1 MKYIKLILRNLARN
15 PLRSTL
21 TALVT
26 IVLVF
31 VVTMVWSILWLLD
44 LVTAEKSQNFQVMVT
59 ERWAIPSR
67 LPYSYAEPLSRGA
80 ARNPGD
86 VQPLDSMT
94 WQFYIG
100 TLDPAKLTRENMVF
114 AIACEPDKIATMMEG
129 LDSLPADQRAQLLAD
144 IAKLK
149 ANRQGIIVGNNHL
162 RATNK
167 RIGERFML
175 TGMSISKGLDLE
187 FEIVGVFPPGR
198 YDTMAAFNRD
208 YYVNAMDA
216 YPAQHHGQKHPWAE
230 RNLSL
235 MVLKVAD
242 SEAFTRV
249 ASQIEQ
255 APEFSNPVVRCE
267 TMASGISSMLEPFR
281 DLIWGMRWLL
291 APACLG
297 TILLVIA
304 NAISINVRERR
315 LEVAVLKVLGFRPY
329 QILILVLGE
338 SLVLGGGAGLLS
350 AALTYAGINWGL
362 GGIAFPIGFFAR
374 FMIPPAALW
383 WGPAVGGLAALLGS
397 FLPAWS
403 ASGVKVADVFS
414 KVA

>member
-1 MKYIKLILRNLARN
+1 MKYFKLIFRNVGRN
-15 PLRSTL
+15 KLRSLL

-31 VVTMVWSILWLLD
+31 VVTLVWSILWLLD
-44 LVTAEKSQNFQVMVT
+44 MVTAEKSQNFQAMVA

-67 LPYSYAEPLSRGA
+67 LPYAYAEPLSRGA
-80 ARNPGD
+80 ARSPDD
-86 VQPLDSMT
+86 VRPLDSMT
-94 WQFYIG
+94 WQFFIG
-100 TLDPAKLTRENMVF
+100 TLDPAKFSRENMIF
-114 AIACEPDKIATMMEG
+114 AIACEPEKIGTMMEG
-129 LDSLPADQRAQLLAD
+129 FDTLPDDQRAQLLAD

-149 ANRQGIIVGNNHL
+149 ANRQGIILGNNHL

-167 RIGERFML
+167 KIGERLTL
-175 TGMSISKGLDLE
+175 TGMSISKGLELE

-208 YYVNAMDA
+208 YFVNALDA

-242 SEAFTRV
+242 SEAFARV

-255 APEFSNPVVRCE
+255 SPEFSSPVLRCE

-291 APACLG
+291 APACLA
-297 TILLVIA
+297 TVLLVIA
-304 NAISINVRERR
+304 NAISISVRERR
-315 LEVAVLKVLGFRPY
+315 LEMAVLKVLGFRPF

-338 SLVLGGGAGLLS
+338 SLLLGAGAGLIS
-350 AALTYAGINWGL
+350 AGLTYATINYGL
-362 GGIAFPIGFFAR
+362 GGISFPIGFFDR
-374 FMIPPAALW
+374 FFIPPAALW
-383 WGPAVGGLAALLGS
+383 WGPALGGLAAMLGS

-403 ASGVKVADVFS
+403 ARSVKVAEVFS